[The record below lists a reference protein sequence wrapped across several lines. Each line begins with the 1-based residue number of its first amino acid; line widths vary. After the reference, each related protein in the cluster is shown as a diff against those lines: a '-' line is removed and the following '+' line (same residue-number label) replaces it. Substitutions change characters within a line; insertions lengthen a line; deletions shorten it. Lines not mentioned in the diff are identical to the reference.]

1 MTAVG
6 YPRKEWVLPGGQC
19 AEGQRSSSPRP
30 LPCLQALLVLPA
42 TLTATTT
49 HFVSPARHLLTLASP
64 RHPGLRV
71 PRAKWVLPWS
81 VWTGP
86 RLTFD
91 IWVSPLGAQLVKS
104 LPAVD
109 PGVRSLDGEDPLEKG
124 NGNPLQRSHLE
135 NTRGQGSPAG
145 YSPQGRSRPPR
156 PNGASFFPSGGF
168 FGEVYRRE
176 HRAGLD
182 SFTSGSRERHVVA
195 LLQVVSEE
203 CFSHSPRGGSCPC

>member
-145 YSPQGRSRPPR
+145 YSPQGRKE
-156 PNGASFFPSGGF
+156 SGTTERLHF
-168 FGEVYRRE
+168 LSLRRFLWGSLSE
-176 HRAGLD
+176 RTQSWTGLIHI
-182 SFTSGSRERHVVA
+182 GLSRET
-195 LLQVVSEE
+195 
-203 CFSHSPRGGSCPC
+203 RGGSSPGGL